1 MRVACIL
8 LMPAA
13 KDELDG
19 EGGGGRRG
27 GGGKLGVL
35 VILVWIKSQIAL
47 RD

>member
-19 EGGGGRRG
+19 EGGGGEE